1 MRLFSA
7 HNKNKT
13 LVSWSS
19 AAWASPAGLWGEV
32 CCIPSEPRTTVMSK
46 KNIQYN
52 KLYSEDARSYIR
64 HQIIIFLYKIKWD
77 KKNSLNVSNVTG
89 FETILFAPL
98 YITIKKDMLSKK
110 KFCRVFI
117 YRKMI
122 NFVETHE
129 WSLLPLIDLE
139 RFEQFYNDLV
149 KNHS

>member
-1 MRLFSA
+1 ML
-7 HNKNKT
+7 
-13 LVSWSS
+13 
-19 AAWASPAGLWGEV
+19 EV
-32 CCIPSEPRTTVMSK
+32 IFD
-46 KNIQYN
+46 I
-52 KLYSEDARSYIR
+52 KLSY
-64 HQIIIFLYKIKWD
+64 FFIKLNEI

-129 WSLLPLIDLE
+129 
-139 RFEQFYNDLV
+139 
-149 KNHS
+149 